1 MIKFLDE
8 LMFQLYS
15 SSLSIMDILVITA
28 IAGLANAFHWSI
40 WILFVPWIM
49 YSAHQ
54 KVKYDND
61 L

>member
-15 SSLSIMDILVITA
+15 SSLSIMDVCVITA
-28 IAGLANAFHWSI
+28 IAGLANMYHWSI
-40 WILFVPWIM
+40 WFLVIPWIF
-49 YSAHQ
+49 YSANQ
-54 KVKYDND
+54 KLKYDHD